1 MSQST
6 PTLVTLAS
14 EFSSLHR
21 SFPEQGGHITM
32 GELQSISTRLHYLKK
47 TAAALIDTVEQIR
60 LRAVHVSPVEE
71 KKI

>member
-32 GELQSISTRLHYLKK
+32 GELQSVSTRLHYLKK
-47 TAAALIDTVEQIR
+47 IAAALID
-60 LRAVHVSPVEE
+60 
-71 KKI
+71 